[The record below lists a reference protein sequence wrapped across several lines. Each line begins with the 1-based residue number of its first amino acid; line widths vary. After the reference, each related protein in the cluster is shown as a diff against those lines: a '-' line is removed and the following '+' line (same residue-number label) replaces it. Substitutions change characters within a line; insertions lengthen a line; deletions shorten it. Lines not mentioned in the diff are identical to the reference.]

1 MSSKL
6 TGTGNHQLSFFL
18 MACMLVLLY
27 GCNTNNLR
35 TANSPVSKSIKEIL
49 VYEEEKSWDCVIKG
63 NNPLAFSAINHI
75 SPTGILLYFPDT
87 TLDIPATA
95 PPASANEIISSIE
108 ANESPDGSLKNSRIL
123 IALNTERPYRIY
135 PEENGLRISFPKT
148 LAQPLEDETIIISAE
163 TNGVGTDE
171 HDAPS
176 ANLLK
181 TVTATPLKDHIIVN
195 VDSDGTIADYDSFAI
210 DNPPRIVFDIYHIES
225 PHKAG
230 QKIEVDSQWVKRI
243 RYNPYPDKI
252 RLVLDTEKQYL
263 TKYFSFPTGSGLLI
277 YVGRMP
283 ENFSTNFH

>member
-1 MSSKL
+1 MASKP
-6 TGTGNHQLSFFL
+6 TGTDNHHFSFLL
-18 MACMLVLLY
+18 MACILVLLH
-27 GCNTNNLR
+27 GCNTNNFR
-35 TANSPVSKSIKEIL
+35 NVNSPVSKSIEEIL
-49 VYEEEKSWDCVIKG
+49 VYEEETSWDCVIKG
-63 NNPLAFSAINHI
+63 NNPLVFSAINHI
-75 SPTGILLYFPDT
+75 LPEGILLSFPDT
-87 TLDIPATA
+87 TLEIPAA
-95 PPASANEIISSIE
+95 PVLASANEIISSIE
-108 ANESPDGSLKNSRIL
+108 ASESTDGSLKNSRIL

-148 LAQPLEDETIIISAE
+148 LAEPLDDETIILSAE
-163 TNGVGTDE
+163 TDGVGADE

-195 VDSDGTIADYDSFAI
+195 VDADGTIADYDSFAI

-225 PHKAG
+225 PHKGG

-243 RYNPYPDKI
+243 RYNPYPEKI

-277 YVGRMP
+277 YVGRKP
-283 ENFSTNFH
+283 EK

>member
-1 MSSKL
+1 MAFKP
-6 TGTGNHQLSFFL
+6 TGTGNHHLWFLL
-18 MACMLVLLY
+18 MACIFVLLH
-27 GCNTNNLR
+27 GCDTNNFR
-35 TANSPVSKSIKEIL
+35 NANSPVSKSIEEIV

-63 NNPLAFSAINHI
+63 NNPLVFSAINHI
-75 SPTGILLYFPDT
+75 SPKGIQLSFPDT
-87 TLDIPATA
+87 TLEIPAA
-95 PPASANEIISSIE
+95 PILAPANEIISSIE
-108 ANESPDGSLKNSRIL
+108 ASESTDGSLKNSRIL

-148 LAQPLEDETIIISAE
+148 LVEPLEDETKIMSAK
-163 TNGVGTDE
+163 TDGVGADE
-171 HDAPS
+171 HDTRS

-195 VDSDGTIADYDSFAI
+195 VDADGTIADYDSFAI

-225 PHKAG
+225 THKGG

-277 YVGRMP
+277 YVGRKP
-283 ENFSTNFH
+283 EK